1 MFDTFSQYDVITL
14 LIWLIESFLLH
25 FFAYFSILLILQ
37 TNDWHVGPTE
47 CILMIGWTPKV
58 NDMILEYD
66 NYLGPGSI
74 VVSTSILYNLTFTL
88 KLECISNFLYIMK
101 KTAFFFNIF
110 RKSYLKSQSKNAT
123 RSQKINSRI

>member
-1 MFDTFSQYDVITL
+1 LHYFN
-14 LIWLIESFLLH
+14 SF
-25 FFAYFSILLILQ
+25 ILLFIKLQ

-74 VVSTSILYNLTFTL
+74 VVNTSILYNLTYLF
-88 KLECISNFLYIMK
+88 EVRMYFIHSENV
-101 KTAFFFNIF
+101 AFFLTFV

-123 RSQKINSRI
+123 QSQKLNSRI